1 MIAEVVLAFLVA
13 VGAFGLLAWLIRRQ
27 RRT

>member
-1 MIAEVVLAFLVA
+1 MIAEIGLAVLVA
-13 VGAFGLLAWLIRRQ
+13 VGAFGLLTWLIRRQ

>member
-1 MIAEVVLAFLVA
+1 MFAEVVLACVVA
-13 VGAFGLLAWLIRRQ
+13 VGAFGWFIWLIRRQ

>member
-1 MIAEVVLAFLVA
+1 MIAEIGLAFLVA
-13 VGAFGLLAWLIRRQ
+13 VGAFGLFTWLIRRQ